1 LTAQTCKPIT
11 NQNHTQSRY
20 DPKGS
25 SCDWEELPTKLIGK
39 THQLRETK
47 SEKHHLTSLG
57 EHRGIFHMQKT
68 NHLEESLGIF
78 KLSYYLYF
86 LSNKPMNTYALF
98 AVIRGILGNVNKLP
112 EP

>member
-1 LTAQTCKPIT
+1 LTAQACKPIT

-47 SEKHHLTSLG
+47 SEKTPSDFS
-57 EHRGIFHMQKT
+57 RGTWGDFYMQKI

-78 KLSYYLYF
+78 KLSYHFYF
-86 LSNKPMNTYALF
+86 LSNKPMNTYALS
-98 AVIRGILGNVNKLP
+98 AVIRGILGNVNKLT